1 MARSSR
7 KGPYV
12 SASLLKKL
20 EKLIAADEKK
30 VILTWSRSS
39 TIVPNMI
46 GHTLGVH
53 NAVSYTHLTLPTKRI
68 V

>member
-39 TIVPNMI
+39 TILPNMI

-53 NAVSYTHLTLPTKRI
+53 N
-68 V
+68 